1 MLDPDADELGP
12 VDPLEEAHRE
22 EVETTR
28 QEALSDGVFAVAITL
43 LAFELTV
50 PAAKT
55 VGPHHSLAKA
65 LIQQWPEYL
74 AYGLSFATI
83 LIMWVNHHNL
93 FRIIK
98 RTDHIF
104 LLLNGLLL
112 MVITAIPFA
121 TNLLAEYI
129 QKPDWNTAQ
138 VVYSGLSLVMAL
150 AFFVMWHYA
159 AWDLRLL
166 DKRMSRHM
174 VDTISK
180 QFAFGP
186 PSYIIAFVLAFFSAQ
201 ASLALCIALAVFH
214 ALPNEFVHVMMK
226 LKPKSGRP

>member
-1 MLDPDADELGP
+1 MIGPDEDELKQ
-12 VDPLEEAHRE
+12 VDELKEEERE

-55 VGPHHSLAKA
+55 LGPHRDLASA
-65 LIQQWPEYL
+65 LRDQWPEYL

-98 RTDHIF
+98 RTDHLF
-104 LLLNGLLL
+104 LILNGLLL

-121 TNLLAEYI
+121 TSLLATYI
-129 QKPDWNTAQ
+129 ERPDRNAAQ

-150 AFFVMWHYA
+150 TYFVMWHYA

-166 DKRMSRHM
+166 DKKMDRRL
-174 VDTISK
+174 VDTIST

-186 PSYIIAFVLAFFSAQ
+186 PCYIAAFVLAFISAQ
-201 ASLALCIALAVFH
+201 ASLALCIVLAVFFG
-214 ALPNEFVHVMMK
+214 LPNEFAQ
-226 LKPKSGRP
+226 LLIRRTQGPGRA